1 MRPTQCPHP
10 TPINHNENKLF
21 PATTKKIAGFC
32 KHAEYSR
39 LNISSIDD
47 QIL

>member
-21 PATTKKIAGFC
+21 PATTKKIAVF
-32 KHAEYSR
+32 A
-39 LNISSIDD
+39 NMQNTAD
-47 QIL
+47 